1 MIRLEDICISN
12 LMLDAIRYWQEN
24 DKGGLEEDV
33 KAIDSAITFI
43 ACEHD
48 APGVLSEKE
57 SLSLIAALSFLK
69 KRLCLF
75 EGKEGTEMK
84 LQEALRLLDIVT
96 DVNGQYSKEE
106 RMHAAMRL
114 EELLRLLLPKE

>member
-12 LMLDAIRYWQEN
+12 RMLDAIRYWQEN

-57 SLSLIAALSFLK
+57 
-69 KRLCLF
+69 
-75 EGKEGTEMK
+75 
-84 LQEALRLLDIVT
+84 
-96 DVNGQYSKEE
+96 
-106 RMHAAMRL
+106 
-114 EELLRLLLPKE
+114 

>member
-75 EGKEGTEMK
+75 EGKEEPKK

-106 RMHAAMRL
+106 RMRAAMRL
-114 EELLRLLLPKE
+114 EELLRLLLPEE

>member
-48 APGVLSEKE
+48 TPGVLSEKE

-75 EGKEGTEMK
+75 EGKEE
-84 LQEALRLLDIVT
+84 
-96 DVNGQYSKEE
+96 
-106 RMHAAMRL
+106 
-114 EELLRLLLPKE
+114 PK

>member
-12 LMLDAIRYWQEN
+12 RMLDAIRYWQEN

-69 KRLCLF
+69 KDYVCL
-75 EGKEGTEMK
+75 KERRNRNETPRSPAPTRHRNRCK
-84 LQEALRLLDIVT
+84 RTI
-96 DVNGQYSKEE
+96 
-106 RMHAAMRL
+106 
-114 EELLRLLLPKE
+114 

>member
-1 MIRLEDICISN
+1 
-12 LMLDAIRYWQEN
+12 MLDAIRYWQEN

-57 SLSLIAALSFLK
+57 Y
-69 KRLCLF
+69 R
-75 EGKEGTEMK
+75 
-84 LQEALRLLDIVT
+84 
-96 DVNGQYSKEE
+96 KEE
-106 RMHAAMRL
+106 RMRAAMRL

>member
-48 APGVLSEKE
+48 APGVLTEKRITVAYRSSKFSEKK
-57 SLSLIAALSFLK
+57 IMF
-69 KRLCLF
+69 
-75 EGKEGTEMK
+75 
-84 LQEALRLLDIVT
+84 V
-96 DVNGQYSKEE
+96 
-106 RMHAAMRL
+106 
-114 EELLRLLLPKE
+114 

>member
-48 APGVLSEKE
+48 APGVPVSYTHLT
-57 SLSLIAALSFLK
+57 LPTIA
-69 KRLCLF
+69 
-75 EGKEGTEMK
+75 
-84 LQEALRLLDIVT
+84 
-96 DVNGQYSKEE
+96 
-106 RMHAAMRL
+106 
-114 EELLRLLLPKE
+114 

>member
-48 APGVLSEKE
+48 APGVLS
-57 SLSLIAALSFLK
+57 LSLIHISEPT
-69 KRLCLF
+69 R
-75 EGKEGTEMK
+75 
-84 LQEALRLLDIVT
+84 
-96 DVNGQYSKEE
+96 
-106 RMHAAMRL
+106 
-114 EELLRLLLPKE
+114 P

>member
-1 MIRLEDICISN
+1 MMRLEDIRISN
-12 LMLDAIRYWQEN
+12 RMLDAIRYWQEN
-24 DKGGLEEDV
+24 V

-75 EGKEGTEMK
+75 EGKE
-84 LQEALRLLDIVT
+84 
-96 DVNGQYSKEE
+96 
-106 RMHAAMRL
+106 
-114 EELLRLLLPKE
+114 ELK

>member
-48 APGVLSEKE
+48 APGVLSE

-75 EGKEGTEMK
+75 EGKEE
-84 LQEALRLLDIVT
+84 
-96 DVNGQYSKEE
+96 
-106 RMHAAMRL
+106 
-114 EELLRLLLPKE
+114 PK

>member
-1 MIRLEDICISN
+1 MMRLEDIRVSN
-12 LMLDAIRYWQEN
+12 RMLDAIRYWQEN

-33 KAIDSAITFI
+33 KAIDDAITFI

-48 APGVLSEKE
+48 APGVLTEKE

-75 EGKEGTEMK
+75 EGKE
-84 LQEALRLLDIVT
+84 
-96 DVNGQYSKEE
+96 
-106 RMHAAMRL
+106 
-114 EELLRLLLPKE
+114 ELK